1 MGRNK
6 FCIRKKWLET
16 FDKNNVTTPF
26 NALYVKKGKLYP
38 ACVSKTSS
46 NQEKQVIFLL
56 IPNGEKWSALLR
68 GITSENNAF
77 LLFEWSSFL

>member
-1 MGRNK
+1 M
-6 FCIRKKWLET
+6 RKKWLET

-56 IPNGEKWSALLR
+56 IPNGEK
-68 GITSENNAF
+68 
-77 LLFEWSSFL
+77 